1 MASRSGARIHLF
13 CLISFRNIYRPS
25 GPSLLSRPA
34 RPKQLFKQG
43 DLIRVKFM
51 LPPPET

>member
-1 MASRSGARIHLF
+1 MAPRSPAYYL
-13 CLISFRNIYRPS
+13 FRNINRPS
-25 GPSLLSRPA
+25 PPVPPPSPAHA